1 MIGLKDFFRNIQN
14 RHTKELFLRSVIQ
27 ETIKKQFNIDIPIG
41 NIEVK
46 DSTITLRGASSGLKA
61 AIYTKKASMVAMI
74 NSGQDVRTITDIR

>member
-1 MIGLKDFFRNIQN
+1 MIGLKDFFKNIQN

-46 DSTITLRGASSGLKA
+46 DSTITLKGASSGLKA
-61 AIYTKKASMVAMI
+61 AIYTKKSSIISII
-74 NSGQDVRTITDIR
+74 NTGQSVRTITDIR